1 MKHGDAGPLSLR
13 GWVGSRGGLCARRAR
28 IKRVGAVCGRGT
40 SEQPSCVAT
49 EQVRRGA
56 FDGQPDAP
64 LQTEARFRDQ
74 DQLRSECGE
83 GARGNCIN
91 QLSQLRR
98 RDPRVKR
105 VGGTVLCRRCEHEA
119 PARMSVASG

>member
-1 MKHGDAGPLSLR
+1 MGTLAHSVCAG
-13 GWVGSRGGLCARRAR
+13 GWDPGGLLRETCSNQAGGRRTRA
-28 IKRVGAVCGRGT
+28 RGT